1 MTPEQR
7 AQRKQ
12 AREDAERQRIRE
24 AGAAK
29 ARELVAE
36 RGPIPEQVLREVI
49 RPALVEAT
57 AAMRAYRS
65 KRHPA

>member
-7 AQRKQ
+7 A
-12 AREDAERQRIRE
+12 AERQQIRE
-24 AGAAK
+24 AGAK
-29 ARELVAE
+29 RMREIRAE
-36 RGPIPEQVLREVI
+36 RGPIPEQTLREVI

-57 AAMRAYRS
+57 AAMRANRS